1 MKKDMLWGY
10 LSQFLQYGAALLIL
24 PLLLRKLSSAELG
37 IWYVFMT
44 ISALVTMLDLG
55 FTPTLARNVSY
66 VLGGAKRLLK
76 DGFEVLSTPS
86 PVDYSLF
93 NAIIHAARH
102 IFMVLAGCA
111 FVLLATLGSWYIVHV
126 SQGQIAAQEVLLAWG
141 VFVVATVINLY
152 YKYYTPLLQG
162 RGLYSAFYKSS
173 ALSNLGFV
181 IVTAILLQ
189 CGLTLLA
196 VALGYLVSALIGRWL
211 SWYYF
216 HDQSFQAALHQAPA
230 SSISTRDLFGILWHN
245 AWRMGLGV
253 IGAFLILRANT
264 LLSSAYLGL
273 ATTAA
278 YALTLQ
284 VYSVLQN
291 MSMVL
296 FNIQQ
301 PKLAQYRVANEPEG
315 LRHTIQ
321 LGIGYALGI
330 FLCGA
335 VILVCFGPA
344 MIKWIGGQ
352 TGLLAFP
359 LLIWVGIMVLLELNH
374 SLAASVI
381 VTGNRVPFVKPALIS
396 GVAIV
401 TFSWLGLR
409 FGGMGLTW
417 LIASQFTVQLIYNNW
432 KWPYMVWLEL
442 YRNKASP
449 APSSHH
455 QMKV

>member
-10 LSQFLQYGAALLIL
+10 LSQFLQYGAALLVL

-44 ISALVTMLDLG
+44 ISALVTMLDMG

-76 DGFEVLSTPS
+76 DGFEVLATPS

-93 NAIIHAARH
+93 NAIIHAARR

-111 FVLLATLGSWYIVHV
+111 LLLLATVGSWYILHV
-126 SQGQIAAQEVLLAWG
+126 SQGQIEAQKVLVAWAI
-141 VFVVATVINLY
+141 FVIATVINLY

-162 RGLYSAFYKSS
+162 RGLYAAFYKSS

-181 IVTAILLQ
+181 LVTAILLQ

-196 VALGYLVSALIGRWL
+196 VAVGFLASALIGRWL
-211 SWYYF
+211 SWHYF
-216 HDQSFQAALHQAPA
+216 HDKSLQAELRQAAPP
-230 SSISTRDLFGILWHN
+230 SIATRDIFSILWHN

-253 IGAFLILRANT
+253 IGGFLILRANT

-284 VYSVLQN
+284 VYAVLQN
-291 MSMVL
+291 MSIVL

-301 PKLAQYRVANEPEG
+301 PKLAQYRVANEPE
-315 LRHTIQ
+315 RFRRTVE
-321 LGIGYALGI
+321 LGIGSAI
-330 FLCGA
+330 AVFLCGA
-335 VILVCFGPA
+335 IVLVCLGPS
-344 MIKWIGGQ
+344 MIHWIGGQ
-352 TGLLAFP
+352 TGLLALP
-359 LLIWVGIMVLLELNH
+359 LLIWIGIMVLLELNH

-396 GVAIV
+396 GVSIV
-401 TFSWLGLR
+401 ALSWLGLH
-409 FGGMGLTW
+409 FGGMGITW
-417 LIASQFTVQLIYNNW
+417 LIASQFIVQLAYNNW
-432 KWPYMVWLEL
+432 KWPSMVWLEL
-442 YRNKASP
+442 YRDKRDFAPAS
-449 APSSHH
+449 
-455 QMKV
+455 QN

>member
-1 MKKDMLWGY
+1 
-10 LSQFLQYGAALLIL
+10 
-24 PLLLRKLSSAELG
+24 
-37 IWYVFMT
+37 
-44 ISALVTMLDLG
+44 
-55 FTPTLARNVSY
+55 
-66 VLGGAKRLLK
+66 
-76 DGFEVLSTPS
+76 
-86 PVDYSLF
+86 
-93 NAIIHAARH
+93 
-102 IFMVLAGCA
+102 
-111 FVLLATLGSWYIVHV
+111 
-126 SQGQIAAQEVLLAWG
+126 
-141 VFVVATVINLY
+141 
-152 YKYYTPLLQG
+152 LLQG

-189 CGLTLLA
+189 CGQTLLA
-196 VALGYLVSALIGRWL
+196 VALGYLASALIGRWL

-216 HDQSFQAALHQAPA
+216 HDQTFQAALHQAPP
-230 SSISTRDLFGILWHN
+230 SSISTRDIFGILWHN

-301 PKLAQYRVANEPEG
+301 PKLAQYRVANEPER

-381 VTGNRVPFVKPALIS
+381 VTGNRVPFVKPALVS

-401 TFSWLGLR
+401 TLSWLGLR

-449 APSSHH
+449 AASSHH